1 MVAAPVKFRGGG
13 DLLVGAVPPPRSV
26 VVVCWQGDLV
36 SPLPLPPA
44 ARAVA
49 EACTRAVDAA
59 TAQDAQAY
67 AEAVA
72 RLVTLD
78 RERVNEVLGSVVR
91 RLLEELHPDG
101 LDADDAQQALERAVR
116 GVVGWFPQVDV
127 TALVVVLGGSLGLH
141 PDSTDGGGEAPPVT
155 PLDVAR
161 HAPLLVADLLAARR
175 RPLRPYLDAAFAE
188 IARAETVEL
197 P

>member
-1 MVAAPVKFRGGG
+1 M
-13 DLLVGAVPPPRSV
+13 PPLS
-26 VVVCWQGDLV
+26 
-36 SPLPLPPA
+36 LPPA

-59 TAQDAQAY
+59 GAEDPEAY
-67 AEAVA
+67 ADAVA
-72 RLVTLD
+72 RLVLLD

-101 LDADDAQQALERAVR
+101 LDADDAEQALERAVR

-127 TALVVVLGGSLGLH
+127 AALVVVLGGSLGLH
-141 PDSTDGGGEAPPVT
+141 PEGAEAPPVT

-188 IARAETVEL
+188 IARAEIVEL

>member
-1 MVAAPVKFRGGG
+1 
-13 DLLVGAVPPPRSV
+13 
-26 VVVCWQGDLV
+26 V

-59 TAQDAQAY
+59 TAQDAESY
-67 AEAVA
+67 ADAVA

-78 RERVNEVLGSVVR
+78 RERVNEVLGAVVR

-116 GVVGWFPQVDV
+116 AVIGWFPQVDV

-141 PDSTDGGGEAPPVT
+141 PEDGQAPPVT

-161 HAPLLVADLLAARR
+161 HAPLLVADLLAARH

-188 IARAETVEL
+188 IARAETVEM